1 MTATHAL
8 AEALGVKVTDWLDTD
23 EHRDQAWNLHRLI
36 ADQDGPYV
44 ASAWLIGMNPHLNDD
59 SPLNAIRNGHSA
71 DARAA
76 AYAQISGA
84 HAN

>member
-1 MTATHAL
+1 MTAPAL
-8 AEALGVKVTDWLDTD
+8 ENIAAVLGPTLTDWLDTE
-23 EHRDQAWNLHRLI
+23 EHRDQAWNLHQLI

-44 ASAWLIGMNPHLNDD
+44 ASAWLIGMNPHLNND

-76 AYAQISGA
+76 AYAHLNA
-84 HAN
+84 